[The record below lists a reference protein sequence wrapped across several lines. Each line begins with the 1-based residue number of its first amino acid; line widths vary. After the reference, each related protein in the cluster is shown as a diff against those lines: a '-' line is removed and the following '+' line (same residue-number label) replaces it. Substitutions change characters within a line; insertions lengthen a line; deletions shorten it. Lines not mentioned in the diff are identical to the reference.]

1 MFSGQIGLH
10 ILEGIIQRYFQ
21 IYNGEP
27 LLGFWQHFN
36 DEIDFNSI
44 VVGDIYGEP
53 HAEYKLKRCERY
65 FLFLIVQINIKSIE
79 TSLGDPRKIK
89 KSEQP
94 TRTFNP
100 KPILAQ
106 IPRYAYLL
114 TIFALLAGI
123 FFPLITPGV
132 PFDHAIQG
140 IATLS
145 LGLVGGILLFKAATS
160 DNRRGI
166 FIAVG
171 FALIAISLVLIYH
184 IQDTVRS
191 LYY

>member
-1 MFSGQIGLH
+1 MTKWARMRRRK
-10 ILEGIIQRYFQ
+10 ERQRAEV
-21 IYNGEP
+21 IKPEAEVTAEITEP
-27 LLGFWQHFN
+27 
-36 DEIDFNSI
+36 
-44 VVGDIYGEP
+44 EP
-53 HAEYKLKRCERY
+53 KLAER
-65 FLFLIVQINIKSIE
+65 

-100 KPILAQ
+100 KSILAQ

-132 PFDHAIQG
+132 PFEHAIQG
-140 IATLS
+140 IVTLS

-184 IQDTVRS
+184 IQETFS
-191 LYY
+191 LYIYS